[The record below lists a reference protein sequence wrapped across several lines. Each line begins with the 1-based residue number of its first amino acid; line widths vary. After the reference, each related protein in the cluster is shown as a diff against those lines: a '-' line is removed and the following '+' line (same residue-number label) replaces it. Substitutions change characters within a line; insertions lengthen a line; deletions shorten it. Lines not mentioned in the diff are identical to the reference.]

1 MRDWKLHG
9 RPNKCYFGGTRFDSA
24 GVSRKARNGK
34 ERGDCDDDQMDDDED
49 YDSDDQAGDD
59 NDNDYDDGN

>member
-1 MRDWKLHG
+1 MGG
-9 RPNKCYFGGTRFDSA
+9 RGTRFDSA

-34 ERGDCDDDQMDDDED
+34 ERGDCEDDQMDDDED
-49 YDSDDQAGDD
+49 YDSDEEVGDD